1 MHSSSRERADAHECS
16 HMPPELL
23 SLPPLAL
30 ALWLVVFEQG
40 TASDH
45 GRERVAIVLGGSVLL
60 GPLALAV
67 LGFFGWLLLVIIIAL
82 TLIAFAVGR
91 HAGLL
96 PRRLRLPKR
105 LIFRS

>member
-1 MHSSSRERADAHECS
+1 
-16 HMPPELL
+16 MPPELL

-30 ALWLVVFEQG
+30 ALWLLVFEQG

-45 GRERVAIVLGGSVLL
+45 GRERLAVVLGGSVVL

-67 LGFFGWLLLVIIIAL
+67 LGFFGWLLLVIVVAL
-82 TLIAFAVGR
+82 ALIVFAVAR

-96 PRRLRLPKR
+96 PGHWRLPKR
-105 LIFRS
+105 LSLRP